1 MTLLARNPSPRRDSD
16 HAPRRASRTRPAARS
31 RGFTL
36 IEIMVVVVILA
47 ILGTLVAP
55 QILGRIDEA
64 RVTKA
69 KNDLRLYES
78 ALDLYRM
85 DNYRYPTTDQGLD
98 ALVRKPADASIKNW
112 RPEGYVKQLVKDP
125 WNHDYVYV
133 SPGTGGSPYDLCTL
147 GADGQPG
154 GEGIDADICL
164 RDVK

>member
-1 MTLLARNPSPRRDSD
+1 MRM
-16 HAPRRASRTRPAARS
+16 RA

-85 DNYRYPTTDQGLD
+85 DNFKYPTTDQGLD
-98 ALVRKPADASIKNW
+98 ALVHKPNDPNLKNY
-112 RPEGYVKQLVKDP
+112 RMEGYVKQLQKDP
-125 WNHDYVYV
+125 WGHDYVYV
-133 SPGTGGSPYDLCTL
+133 APGTNGAPYDLLSL

-154 GEGIDADICL
+154 GSGLDADITL
-164 RDVK
+164 RDADNAGTPK

>member
-1 MTLLARNPSPRRDSD
+1 MAM
-16 HAPRRASRTRPAARS
+16 RA

-85 DNYRYPTTDQGLD
+85 DNFKYPTTDQGLE
-98 ALVRKPADASIKNW
+98 ALVKRPSDPNLKNY
-112 RPEGYVKQLVKDP
+112 RAEGYVKQLQKDP
-125 WNHDYVYV
+125 WGHDYVYV
-133 SPGTGGSPYDLCTL
+133 SPGTNGAPYDLLSL
-147 GADGQPG
+147 GADGQQG
-154 GEGIDADICL
+154 GTGLDADISV
-164 RDVK
+164 READNAASSK

>member
-1 MTLLARNPSPRRDSD
+1 MMPAGPRATRGALAATALR
-16 HAPRRASRTRPAARS
+16 RTRTG

-78 ALDLYRM
+78 ALDMYRM
-85 DNYRYPTTDQGLD
+85 DNFRYPTTDQGLQ
-98 ALVRKPADASIKNW
+98 ALVRKPADPSIKNW
-112 RPEGYVKQLVKDP
+112 RPEGYVKQLVQDP
-125 WNHDYVYV
+125 WNRDYLYQA
-133 SPGTGGSPYDLCTL
+133 PGTNGAPYDLYTL

-154 GEGIDADICL
+154 GEGPDADL
-164 RDVK
+164 SVREMTTQ

>member
-1 MTLLARNPSPRRDSD
+1 MIAAAGIER
-16 HAPRRASRTRPAARS
+16 APCAARACTLA

-98 ALVRKPADASIKNW
+98 ALVKRPADPNLKNW
-112 RPEGYVKQLVKDP
+112 RPDGYVKTLVNDP
-125 WNHDYVYV
+125 WGRPYVYV
-133 SPGTGGSPYDLCTL
+133 APGTNGAAYDLYTL

-154 GEGIDADICL
+154 GQGIDADINA
-164 RDVK
+164 RDIK

>member
-1 MTLLARNPSPRRDSD
+1 MM
-16 HAPRRASRTRPAARS
+16 HRA

-69 KNDLRLYES
+69 RNDLRLYES

-85 DNYRYPTTDQGLD
+85 DNFRYPTTDQGLD
-98 ALVRKPADASIKNW
+98 ALVRKPNDPSLKNW

-125 WNHDYVYV
+125 WGHDYVYV
-133 SPGTGGSPYDLCTL
+133 SPGTNGTPYDLLSL

-154 GEGIDADICL
+154 GQGVDADL
-164 RDVK
+164 SVRDPK

>member
-1 MTLLARNPSPRRDSD
+1 MTLLARNSSPGCDAGRVP
-16 HAPRRASRTRPAARS
+16 ARADRARPAARPG
-31 RGFTL
+31 GFTL

-112 RPEGYVKQLVKDP
+112 RPDGYVKQLVKDP
-125 WNHDYVYV
+125 WNHEYVYV

>member
-1 MTLLARNPSPRRDSD
+1 MTV
-16 HAPRRASRTRPAARS
+16 RA

-69 KNDLRLYES
+69 RNDLRLYES

-85 DNYRYPTTDQGLD
+85 DNFKYPTTDQGLQ
-98 ALVRKPADASIKNW
+98 ALVTKPNDPNLKNY
-112 RPEGYVKQLVKDP
+112 RPEGYVKQLQKDP
-125 WNHDYVYV
+125 WGHDYIYV
-133 SPGTGGSPYDLCTL
+133 SPGSNGQPYDLL
-147 GADGQPG
+147 SYGADGQPG
-154 GEGIDADICL
+154 GTGNDADINL
-164 RDVK
+164 RDADNGPGSTTK

>member
-1 MTLLARNPSPRRDSD
+1 MTV
-16 HAPRRASRTRPAARS
+16 RA

-78 ALDLYRM
+78 ALDLYKM
-85 DNYRYPTTDQGLD
+85 DNFRYPTTDQGLE
-98 ALVRKPADASIKNW
+98 ALVKKPNDPNLKNW
-112 RPEGYVKQLVKDP
+112 RPDGYVKQLQKDP
-125 WNHDYVYV
+125 WGHDYVYV
-133 SPGTGGSPYDLCTL
+133 SPGTGGAPYDLMTL
-147 GADGQPG
+147 GADGQVG
-154 GEGIDADICL
+154 GTAADADISL

>member
-1 MTLLARNPSPRRDSD
+1 MTM
-16 HAPRRASRTRPAARS
+16 RA

-85 DNYRYPTTDQGLD
+85 DNFRYPTTDQGLE
-98 ALVRKPADASIKNW
+98 ALVKKPNDPNLKNW
-112 RPEGYVKQLVKDP
+112 RPEGYVKQLQKDP
-125 WNHDYVYV
+125 WGHDYVYV
-133 SPGTGGSPYDLCTL
+133 APGTNGAPYDLLSL

-154 GEGIDADICL
+154 GTGIDADINV
-164 RDVK
+164 REINK

>member
-1 MTLLARNPSPRRDSD
+1 MTM
-16 HAPRRASRTRPAARS
+16 RA

-69 KNDLRLYES
+69 RNDLRLYES

-85 DNYRYPTTDQGLD
+85 DNFKYPTTDQGLE
-98 ALVRKPADASIKNW
+98 ALVKKPNDPNLKNW
-112 RPEGYVKQLVKDP
+112 RAEGYVKQLQKDP
-125 WNHDYVYV
+125 WGHDYVYV
-133 SPGTGGSPYDLCTL
+133 SPGTNGAPYDLLSL

-154 GEGIDADICL
+154 GTGLDADLSIH
-164 RDVK
+164 DVEK

>member
-1 MTLLARNPSPRRDSD
+1 MTV
-16 HAPRRASRTRPAARS
+16 RA

-85 DNYRYPTTDQGLD
+85 DNFRYPTTDQGLEALIKKPND
-98 ALVRKPADASIKNW
+98 ANLKNW
-112 RPEGYVKQLVKDP
+112 RPDGYVKQLVKDP
-125 WNHDYVYV
+125 WGHDYVYV
-133 SPGTGGSPYDLCTL
+133 APGTSGQPYDLMTL
-147 GADGQPG
+147 GADGQVG
-154 GEGIDADICL
+154 GQGTDADISL

>member
-1 MTLLARNPSPRRDSD
+1 M
-16 HAPRRASRTRPAARS
+16 HRA

-69 KNDLRLYES
+69 RNDLRLYES

-85 DNYRYPTTDQGLD
+85 DNFRYPTTDQGLE
-98 ALVRKPADASIKNW
+98 ALVTKPNDPSLKNW
-112 RPEGYVKQLVKDP
+112 RQDGYVKQLVKDP
-125 WNHDYVYV
+125 WGHDYVYLA
-133 SPGTGGSPYDLCTL
+133 PGSNATPYDLLSL

-154 GEGIDADICL
+154 GQGIDADL
-164 RDVK
+164 SARDPK

>member
-1 MTLLARNPSPRRDSD
+1 MM
-16 HAPRRASRTRPAARS
+16 HRA

-69 KNDLRLYES
+69 RNDLRLYES

-85 DNYRYPTTDQGLD
+85 DNFRYPTTDQGLT
-98 ALVRKPADASIKNW
+98 ALVTKPNDPSLKNW

-125 WNHDYVYV
+125 WGHDYVYLA
-133 SPGTGGSPYDLCTL
+133 PGANGTPYDLLSL

-154 GEGIDADICL
+154 GQGIDADL
-164 RDVK
+164 SARDPK

>member
-1 MTLLARNPSPRRDSD
+1 MTM
-16 HAPRRASRTRPAARS
+16 RA

-85 DNYRYPTTDQGLD
+85 DNFKYPSTDQGLD
-98 ALVRKPADASIKNW
+98 ALVHKPNDPNLKNY
-112 RPEGYVKQLVKDP
+112 RPEGYVKQLQKDP
-125 WNHDYVYV
+125 WGHDYVYV
-133 SPGTGGSPYDLCTL
+133 SPGTNGQPYDLLSL

-154 GEGIDADICL
+154 GTGLDADISVH
-164 RDVK
+164 DVENAGGNK

>member
-1 MTLLARNPSPRRDSD
+1 MM
-16 HAPRRASRTRPAARS
+16 RRA

-64 RVTKA
+64 RVTKTR
-69 KNDLRLYES
+69 NDLRLYQS

-85 DNYRYPTTDQGLD
+85 DNFRYPTTDQGLE
-98 ALVRKPADASIKNW
+98 ALVRKPSDPSLKNW
-112 RPEGYVKQLVKDP
+112 RPEGYVEQLRKDP
-125 WNHDYVYV
+125 WGHDYVYL
-133 SPGTGGSPYDLCTL
+133 SPGSNGTPYDLLSL

-154 GEGIDADICL
+154 GQGIDADL
-164 RDVK
+164 SVRDPQ

>member
-1 MTLLARNPSPRRDSD
+1 MTPAAPRAARALHRRRD
-16 HAPRRASRTRPAARS
+16 A

-55 QILGRIDEA
+55 QIIGRIDEA

-78 ALDLYRM
+78 ALDMYRM
-85 DNYRYPTTDQGLD
+85 DNYRYPTTDQGLES
-98 ALVRKPADASIKNW
+98 LVKKPSDPSIKNW

-125 WNHDYVYV
+125 WNRDYVYQ
-133 SPGTGGSPYDLCTL
+133 SPGTNGAPYDLYTL

-154 GEGIDADICL
+154 GEGPDADL
-164 RDVK
+164 NVREP